1 MSYKALY
8 RIYRPKDF
16 NEVAGQKHITQT
28 LKNALANDKVAH
40 AYLFSGPRG
49 TGKTSIAKILA
60 KAVNCVEAP
69 TDNPCNVCEN
79 CLGIQDGTIS
89 DVIEIDAA
97 SNNGVDEIRELRDKV
112 KYLPG
117 YVKYKVYII
126 DEVHMLSQGAF
137 NALLKTLEE
146 PPAHVIFI
154 LCTTEL
160 QKVIPTIQSRCQ
172 RFDFK
177 AISTLD
183 IIAKLKEIIN
193 IENIKI
199 EEDAIKQIA
208 TYAEGGMRDA
218 ISLLDQVYAYNPE
231 KISIEDVNQICGAV
245 SMQTQIDLA
254 KALIN
259 FESTKAIS
267 LLNDLL
273 YQGKEV
279 KKITLNLIEFFR
291 DVLMYSNLKTIE
303 ESSLLYDNEEFIKIA
318 NTISNRK
325 AFYIIDV
332 LSKALADISGSNN
345 PKIQLE
351 LAFLKISDNED
362 NSNSNVLAAIDEIE
376 KRLLDLEALKDY
388 VEVKDTQEKQ
398 EIIQNIISSHAKTD
412 ETDPEV
418 INQAVEKVKEIILN
432 TNQDNSSARDKS
444 DEKGE
449 TKEVSKIEEKVDP
462 EDIGK
467 TNRETENIEKNLT
480 TEDIKEELCDDINN
494 TYDIVF
500 VEEVLNNGD
509 RKDKISLQN
518 RWQNFPTIENEEDS
532 KYFASLL
539 ETGTVVASSYDK
551 IIITFASTTIC
562 NTLMIPANKEIVINI
577 INKKFNRIINYM
589 ALPNSVFSEI
599 SKEFMERYRQGE
611 QYVKLSK
618 IVCEG
623 LKDVSA
629 VEEILVTEARP
640 KIVQDAIDLF
650 GEIVKVKE

>member
-1 MSYKALY
+1 
-8 RIYRPKDF
+8 
-16 NEVAGQKHITQT
+16 
-28 LKNALANDKVAH
+28 
-40 AYLFSGPRG
+40 
-49 TGKTSIAKILA
+49 
-60 KAVNCVEAP
+60 
-69 TDNPCNVCEN
+69 
-79 CLGIQDGTIS
+79 
-89 DVIEIDAA
+89 
-97 SNNGVDEIRELRDKV
+97 
-112 KYLPG
+112 
-117 YVKYKVYII
+117 
-126 DEVHMLSQGAF
+126 MLSQGAF

-183 IIAKLKEIIN
+183 IIAKLKEIIK
-193 IENIKI
+193 IENIEI

-291 DVLMYSNLKTIE
+291 DVLMYSNLKTID

-332 LSKALADISGSNN
+332 LSKALTDISGSNN

-351 LAFLKISDNED
+351 LAFLKISDSED

-388 VEVKDTQEKQ
+388 VKVKDTEEKQ

-418 INQAVEKVKEIILN
+418 INQATEKIKEIILN
-432 TNQDNSSARDKS
+432 TNQDNALAEDKHEEDVEIVEVS
-444 DEKGE
+444 LSKEKGNLE
-449 TKEVSKIEEKVDP
+449 EVKKSVDDSKKP
-462 EDIGK
+462 
-467 TNRETENIEKNLT
+467 EKNLT
-480 TEDIKEELCDDINN
+480 TEEIKEELCDDINN

-518 RWQNFPTIENEEDS
+518 RWQNFPIIENEEDS

-551 IIITFASTTIC
+551 LIITFASTTIC
-562 NTLMIPANKEIVINI
+562 NTLMIPANKEIVMKI

-623 LKDVSA
+623 LKDVST